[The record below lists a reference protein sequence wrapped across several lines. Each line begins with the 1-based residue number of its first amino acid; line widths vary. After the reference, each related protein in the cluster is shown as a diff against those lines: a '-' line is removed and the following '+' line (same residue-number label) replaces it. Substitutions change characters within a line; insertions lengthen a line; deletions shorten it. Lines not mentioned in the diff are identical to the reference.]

1 MERATERKIQ
11 LELPACPC
19 ELANLRAAT
28 AKAALAAGFC
38 QDKVDNITLAV
49 TEAFTNIIRH
59 GYKEKCQDEKV
70 ILTLEKLSEPDG
82 IKITMRD
89 FGNQVEPC
97 QICGR
102 DLDDIRPG
110 GLGVHIMRSL
120 MDLVEFKKADSVGM
134 ILTMIKYC

>member
-1 MERATERKIQ
+1 MERATERIIQ
-11 LELPACPC
+11 MEFPACPC
-19 ELANLRAAT
+19 ELTNLRAAT
-28 AKAALAAGFC
+28 AKAALAVGFC
-38 QDKVDNITLAV
+38 QDKIDNITLAV

-59 GYKEKCQDEKV
+59 GYKDNCQDEIV
-70 ILTLEKLSEPDG
+70 ILTIEKLSEPDG

-120 MDLVEFKKADSVGM
+120 MDLVEFKKADNIGM